1 MKPIT
6 LLLCTLLLGAL
17 PLRAQQ
23 DAARWETVWHESFE
37 KSASGA
43 AVGAPWKQRHAQRQ
57 ITVTN
62 QTAIDGKQAATFS
75 FEVAAEGALDK
86 EAGLFFMEAPIPR
99 KKSDALTTWR
109 ISAAVRFHP
118 VAWTG
123 TALTLRGD
131 HYKPA
136 VSLVNSSNMLF
147 LGGALSM
154 PVWSMAKPD
163 QWYRVQITLREV
175 EKTFDLEIGEADE
188 TYRNQFFNLPLGSE
202 TLPFLNVSFGYVG
215 ALVRYGQDRQ
225 TFIDDIRVERLA
237 R

>member
-1 MKPIT
+1 MKLIT
-6 LLLCTLLLGAL
+6 LLLCTLLFGAL
-17 PLRAQQ
+17 PLLAQQ
-23 DAARWETVWHESFE
+23 DTARWETVWHESFE

-75 FEVAAEGALDK
+75 YQVAAEGALDK

-99 KKSDALTTWR
+99 QKSDASTTWR
-109 ISAAVRFHP
+109 ISAALRFQP
-118 VAWTG
+118 IAWTG
-123 TALTLRGD
+123 TALTLRGA
-131 HYKPA
+131 HYRPA
-136 VSLVNSSNMLF
+136 VALVNSANTLY
-147 LGGALSM
+147 LGSALNL
-154 PVWSMAKPD
+154 PVWSVAKPD

-175 EKTFDLEIGEADE
+175 EKTFDLEIGEAGDA
-188 TYRNQFFNLPLGSE
+188 YRNQFFNLPLGSE